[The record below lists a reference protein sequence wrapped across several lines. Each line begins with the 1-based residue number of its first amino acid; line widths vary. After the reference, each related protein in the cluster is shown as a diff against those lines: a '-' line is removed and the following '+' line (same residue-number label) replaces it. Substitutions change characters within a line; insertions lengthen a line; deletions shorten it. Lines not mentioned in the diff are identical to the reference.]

1 MKFVLC
7 YLYYCEEPIKHPYKH
22 NKKHWFCRLMLTRP
36 TIEHTGG
43 NRRNA
48 SLGMRVWCQLSAPPQ
63 IWNQTQKKNKITK
76 LYISFLLFSRN
87 HKINER
93 CKNKMRWMEQTMWL
107 FWQYLNS
114 STEISTY
121 CINNT
126 ISALVC
132 PFTVCVC
139 VCCRWTNGRVNVN
152 TVQPLV
158 SR

>member
-22 NKKHWFCRLMLTRP
+22 NKKHWFV
-36 TIEHTGG
+36 
-43 NRRNA
+43 
-48 SLGMRVWCQLSAPPQ
+48 VWCWRDQRSNTLGVIDATRRWECACDANCLRRRKSE
-63 IWNQTQKKNKITK
+63 IRHKKNKITK

-114 STEISTY
+114 STKISTY